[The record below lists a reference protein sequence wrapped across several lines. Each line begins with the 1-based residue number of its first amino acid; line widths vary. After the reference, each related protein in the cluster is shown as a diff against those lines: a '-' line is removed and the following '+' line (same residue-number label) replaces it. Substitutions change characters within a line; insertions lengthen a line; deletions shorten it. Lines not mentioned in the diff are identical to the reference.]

1 MDECDFFEDC
11 QTYDLDD
18 MDADDDGNLL
28 KWLGNTRP
36 GDAGD
41 ELLHGQLPHTQAAG
55 INIDGFDKLFYSFDR
70 DSLDHCIDGE
80 ISQFTHDDL
89 SSLLQ
94 ADKYLEDSSLDFKS
108 LPDTSYG
115 SYDPKYP
122 HSLNKLNCKSAINA
136 PLLLKQKSK
145 KEVNCMFETSYH
157 EVDDSASGISGFY
170 MPGKY
175 EVKAAVF
182 SAIVD
187 DIKATDKARKCKE
200 KKNIQGPICGIGM
213 LQDKCKECNGT
224 KEGNMVLYAGCITH
238 RDRKNKDASIF
249 INKSITDIFHSVWFF
264 PKAGKDIRETKK
276 YIKKLKQK
284 AMDNIGERKVVILE
298 EDFQNYCN
306 GKYKLPEHIMN
317 TPVLVLKQKAF
328 DKARSR
334 YEGKSKKRKAQMS
347 GQCCKRAKYEV
358 PKTEV

>member
-1 MDECDFFEDC
+1 MDEYDFED
-11 QTYDLDD
+11 YDFDID
-18 MDADDDGNLL
+18 MDTDDYGNLL
-28 KWLGNTRP
+28 NWQRNTHP

-55 INIDGFDKLFYSFDR
+55 INIDGFDKHFNSFDCE
-70 DSLDHCIDGE
+70 SLDHCIDGE
-80 ISQFTHDDL
+80 VSQFTHDAL
-89 SSLLQ
+89 SSLPQ
-94 ADKYLEDSSLDFKS
+94 IDKVLEDSSLDFKS

-115 SYDPKYP
+115 SYDTKYP

-136 PLLLKQKSK
+136 PLLLKQESK

-187 DIKATDKARKCKE
+187 DIKATDKARNCEEE
-200 KKNIQGPICGIGM
+200 KNKQGPICGIVG
-213 LQDKCKECNGT
+213 LQKKCKECNET
-224 KEGNMVLYAGCITH
+224 KEGNMVLYAGYISH
-238 RDRKNKDASIF
+238 KDRKNKDASIS

-264 PKAGKDIRETKK
+264 PKAGKDEAE
-276 YIKKLKQK
+276 IKRYFKELKEK
-284 AMDNIGERKVVILE
+284 AIDNLGERKVVILE
-298 EDFQNYCN
+298 EDIKKYCN
-306 GKYKLPEHIMN
+306 GTYKLPEHIMN

-328 DKARSR
+328 DKARS
-334 YEGKSKKRKAQMS
+334 GKKKK
-347 GQCCKRAKYEV
+347 K
-358 PKTEV
+358 KTEDSGVWARLQTRQVRSF